1 MTLIAAKGLL
11 PWMTSGKS
19 FSFPRPSLII
29 IIKYM
34 NKAYVYS
41 LQKNKV
47 NTHELAVT

>member
-11 PWMTSGKS
+11 PWMTSAKS
-19 FSFPRPSLII
+19 FSFPRTSLII

-41 LQKNKV
+41 LKKNKV